1 MLDVAIV
8 GGGLC
13 GLALAHSLQ
22 AAKGISWGLFEARER
37 FGGRIRTRRGPDGTP
52 VDLGATWFW
61 PSHQPNITRLLAD
74 LQLPTL
80 PQADDGR
87 VLHLHDGT
95 QPPRLV
101 ALQANLQP
109 ATAPDVPARPGQ
121 VHGGARRVVGGMQ
134 AVIDRLARPLP
145 ASRLHLGLRLVAVHD
160 HGSHVSL
167 TLSDQGVTQVIHR
180 RHVVL
185 ALPPRVLAASVA
197 CTPPLPEAVQT
208 ALRNT
213 PTWMAT
219 AAKAAYVYRR
229 PFWREQGLSGNA
241 WVTHSQAMLAEV
253 FDASGP
259 DAHTAD
265 ADGKGEGKGPGGVPY
280 PGAALAGFAALP
292 ASQRPAFAR
301 GRELLLESQVVQ
313 LFGATAADPGMHL
326 ATFWQDWAE
335 DDTTCTPQ
343 DVADED
349 QGLAGHPQY
358 GLPLLAEAQWGGRL
372 LLGGTETALRGG
384 GYLEGAL
391 GAAARVRKQLRAL
404 GLDEA
409 RPQAA
414 NDTAAPEVPA

>member
-37 FGGRIRTRRGPDGTP
+37 LGGRIRTRRGPDGTP

-61 PSHQPNITRLLAD
+61 PSHQPNFTRLLAD

-80 PQADDGR
+80 AQADDGR

-109 ATAPDVPARPGQ
+109 ATEPDVPARPGQ

-134 AVIDRLARPLP
+134 AVIDRLAWPLP

-167 TLSDQGVTQVIHR
+167 TLSDQGVTQLIEA

-208 ALRNT
+208 ALRDT

-229 PFWREQGLSGNA
+229 PFWREQGQTGNA

-259 DAHTAD
+259 DAATGD
-265 ADGKGEGKGPGGVPY
+265 ASPPY

-313 LFGATAADPGMHL
+313 LFGATAADDGLHL

-343 DVADED
+343 DVADESM
-349 QGLAGHPQY
+349 GLAGHPQY
-358 GLPLLAEAQWGGRL
+358 GQPLLAEPQWDGRL

-391 GAAARVRKQLRAL
+391 GAAARLRKQLRTL